1 MPVRRA
7 VTWSELRVGIV
18 VLIALAILAT
28 FIFYVTGE
36 GALLVRQ
43 VTLKTYLPD
52 VAGLKAGAPVR
63 LAGVEIGSVRR
74 VGLSEFI
81 EDPTRHTEVIFRVRE
96 QFQNDI
102 RTDSEAF
109 ITTEGLLGE
118 SVLEITRGVAGEL
131 IPTAEDAPGEVPG
144 TEKGN
149 IKQIIQNVDHI
160 TGDIRVLTADIRN
173 AKGTLGRLI
182 EDPSLYNRARQA
194 VDEFQ
199 SLTARAAA
207 GEGTLGKLAVS
218 EELYDQLK
226 GTADTLDQ
234 FARDLRGGQGTLGK
248 LVYETEIYD
257 KANQMVE
264 RADNIVARVEAGEG
278 TLGKLIT
285 DDTLHN
291 DVQQT
296 FANAREI
303 TRKLNEGEGSFGRAV
318 NDPRL
323 YDNINEFVSETR
335 ALISD
340 FRKNPKKYLRVKLS
354 LF

>member
-7 VTWSELRVGIV
+7 ITWSELRVGIV
-18 VLIALAILAT
+18 VLAALGILAT

-36 GALLVRQ
+36 GALLARQ

-63 LAGVEIGSVRR
+63 LAGVEIGAVRR
-74 VGLSEFI
+74 VGLSEFV
-81 EDPTRHTEVIFRVRE
+81 EEPARHTEVIFRVRE
-96 QFQNDI
+96 PFQKEI

-118 SVLEITRGVAGEL
+118 SVLEITRGVAGEPL
-131 IPTAEDAPGEVPG
+131 AMEGEEGIVLG
-144 TEKGN
+144 TQRGN

-160 TGDIRVLTADIRN
+160 TGDIRTLTTDLRN

-194 VDEFQ
+194 VDEFR
-199 SLTARAAA
+199 SLTERAAA

-226 GTADTLDQ
+226 GTADTMDQ
-234 FARDLRGGQGTLGK
+234 FARDLRSGGGTISK
-248 LVYETEIYD
+248 LVYETELYD

-278 TLGKLIT
+278 TLGKLIS

-303 TRKLNEGEGSFGRAV
+303 TRKLNEGEGTFGRAV

-323 YDNINEFVSETR
+323 YENINEFLSETR

-340 FRKNPKKYLRVKLS
+340 FRKNPKKYLRIKLS